1 MFSEQDIE
9 LAHPDAFDFAFG
21 NLPSAKRAEFNRHL
35 AGCRYCQGV
44 VEEYSEIGQIIKDL
58 PPHVE
63 PPPDLEDRTVAA
75 MVAALAGQRAQTDR
89 RPDPEDQAAT
99 SVYPIP
105 EVRPPAGEE
114 TRVQPRPQLQPPA
127 RDDTRIQPRP
137 QLQPPARDD
146 TRIQPRPQLQ
156 PPAEPQARPVVTQ
169 LAVWRRY
176 RGRLA
181 AVVAAAAAIITA
193 AIVVPLSL
201 GGSQITAAS
210 VTVVIPLHATAAAK
224 LIGDGA
230 ATGRATARQAGPSW
244 TVDMTVQGLKV
255 LPGNDVY
262 ECWYATSGSTQL
274 HPLLVSGGTFVV
286 DNSGSITVTMTTGVD
301 PRQFRTMEIT
311 AESPGNGAIH
321 GMPLLTGQTL

>member
-9 LAHPDAFDFAFG
+9 LARPDAFDFAFG

-75 MVAALAGQRAQTDR
+75 MVAALAGQRAQTER
-89 RPDPEDQAAT
+89 RSDPEDQAPT
-99 SVYPIP
+99 SLYPIP
-105 EVRPPAGEE
+105 ELRPPAGEE
-114 TRVQPRPQLQPPA
+114 TRV
-127 RDDTRIQPRP
+127 QPRP

-274 HPLLVSGGTFVV
+274 HPRLVSGGTFVV

-321 GMPLLTGQTL
+321 GTVILTGQTL